1 MWSIGLLFT
10 NSHNSS
16 CRATALESSPISV
29 MADIIKQSKSRRIEL
44 VVGAED
50 PAELCRQ
57 TDEAWQVYIIQRIL
71 NLYAKLSQML
81 VYLNG
86 LVLKIN
92 WLMDIWLH
100 IKAFNHQILLGE
112 TCSQGKPCMEMIF
125 NIIKNY
131 AMLRSIWGLINAK
144 EVFLQL
150 LYLLFPIN
158 KVCIILTKNQ

>member
-57 TDEAWQVYIIQRIL
+57 TDEAWQVYVIQ
-71 NLYAKLSQML
+71 AKLSQML

-112 TCSQGKPCMEMIF
+112 TCSQGKPCKEMIF